1 MLYKVHTFHILV
13 FITELYDSVTPNVF
27 EESTPYEVP
36 VQTLHN
42 PITSKSHPGN
52 LNEDDIY
59 TALEDI
65 ESNEKGLYEQ
75 EDNDNAIEGELPSPL
90 YFTLDQVNNGFD
102 TFLKNTSALLIKF
115 LLYSVRLQRV
125 HPLKEVYLSHCILH

>member
-1 MLYKVHTFHILV
+1 MIFNSPYILYLIFIPGLYGLATIKV
-13 FITELYDSVTPNVF
+13 Y

-36 VQTLHN
+36 VQILHN

-75 EDNDNAIEGELPSPL
+75 EDSDNAIEGELLTPL
-90 YFTLDQVNNGFD
+90 YFTLDQVSSGFYR
-102 TFLKNTSALLIKF
+102 FSF
-115 LLYSVRLQRV
+115 V
-125 HPLKEVYLSHCILH
+125 LHVFH

>member
-1 MLYKVHTFHILV
+1 MIFNSPYISHLI
-13 FITELYDSVTPNVF
+13 FIPDLYDLATVEVF

-65 ESNEKGLYEQ
+65 QSNEKELYEQ
-75 EDNDNAIEGELPSPL
+75 EDNDNVIEEELPSLL
-90 YFTLDQVNNGFD
+90 YFTLDQVSSGFD
-102 TFLKNTSALLIKF
+102 TLSCYYKF
-115 LLYSVRLQRV
+115 F
-125 HPLKEVYLSHCILH
+125 IN

>member
-1 MLYKVHTFHILV
+1 M
-13 FITELYDSVTPNVF
+13 FIPDLYDLATPKFF
-27 EESTPYEVP
+27 EENIPYEVP

-75 EDNDNAIEGELPSPL
+75 EDNDNTIEGELPSPL
-90 YFTLDQVNNGFD
+90 YFTLDQVSSGFD
-102 TFLKNTSALLIKF
+102 TVS
-115 LLYSVRLQRV
+115 Y
-125 HPLKEVYLSHCILH
+125 Y